1 MELVNVGKCL
11 VVQVVVDILF
21 VRLMW
26 MLTRLMH
33 YGKEDY
39 THTHNR
45 LTAFVW
51 DNPGRPVPEETLTH
65 SHPT

>member
-39 THTHNR
+39 THTHTHTQPFNSFC
-45 LTAFVW
+45 L
-51 DNPGRPVPEETLTH
+51 GQPE
-65 SHPT
+65 